1 MTNAGPLYLTSAD
14 TASPARWGARS
25 LAALRTY
32 MGLAQYADIR
42 IQAHWLNV
50 LASDYLG
57 RKPAFEDPED
67 GTKFWVDLH

>member
-1 MTNAGPLYLTSAD
+1 
-14 TASPARWGARS
+14 